1 MHFISELKLNP
12 EIMNGVG
19 NREQEQK
26 KSCDKNALQEI
37 QKLGIILQSL
47 KVNKALETL
56 LEMAKFRWIWLI
68 VNKNNKQRKLEK
80 LSALQTKK

>member
-26 KSCDKNALQEI
+26 KSCDKNTLQEI
-37 QKLGIILQSL
+37 QNW
-47 KVNKALETL
+47 V
-56 LEMAKFRWIWLI
+56 
-68 VNKNNKQRKLEK
+68 
-80 LSALQTKK
+80 